1 MASNIYTTSQRPKFT
16 GFTQASGQLS
26 LLAETPQEK
35 LNTFGWKVT
44 TNEELY
50 TSDTLI
56 GNWNEERFDVKNLRR
71 PKPLPSQVSPIG
83 EEIPWNYSGRIV
95 IKSGQPFVGSIGCA

>member
-71 PKPLPSQVSPIG
+71 PKPLPSQVSPVR
-83 EEIPWNYSGRIV
+83 EENTVELLWQN
-95 IKSGQPFVGSIGCA
+95 CN

>member
-1 MASNIYTTSQRPKFT
+1 MASNIYTTNQRPNFS
-16 GFTQASGQLS
+16 GFTQASGQLN
-26 LLAETPQEK
+26 LLSESPQEK

-56 GNWNEERFDVKNLRR
+56 GNWNEERFDLKNLRR
-71 PKPLPSQVSPIG
+71 PKPLPSQVSSRG
-83 EEIPWNYSGRIV
+83 EGRPQHGMQCGL
-95 IKSGQPFVGSIGCA
+95 S